1 MNKHVFSA
9 ALAATLAMGAAQT
22 ALAAKA
28 APAASTSSEIAYAN
42 PEGVVQNSNAVK
54 TANQQR
60 VPYYKAQ
67 YDRVEARRKELAAQ
81 LQAMQ
86 AKFEK
91 DRAAPNAN
99 QAALQQQY
107 QAMQQIQEAG
117 TAELQEIMKPVVY
130 SQAYV
135 QEQVAEKLPAAVT
148 AAMTKRGV
156 KLLLSQESVILE
168 SADYNLSPAIVA
180 ELNATIPSAQFVP
193 PAGWEP
199 RQVREARAA
208 QAGQQGAQAPAS
220 TAQQPSGR

>member
-1 MNKHVFSA
+1 MSKNMLSVALAA
-9 ALAATLAMGAAQT
+9 ALAMSVSYPAVPAMAAAAQ
-22 ALAAKA
+22 
-28 APAASTSSEIAYAN
+28 EIAYAN

-60 VPYYKAQ
+60 PVTYKAQ
-67 YDRVEARRKELAAQ
+67 YDRTEARRKELAAQ

-91 DRAAPNAN
+91 DRADPKAN

-107 QAMQQIQEAG
+107 QAMQQIQESG
-117 TAELQEIMKPVVY
+117 TAELQQIMQPVAY

-135 QEQVAEKLPAAVT
+135 QEQVADKLPAAVT

-168 SADYNLSPAIVA
+168 SPTYNLSPTILA
-180 ELNATIPSAQFVP
+180 ELNALVPTAQLVP

-199 RQVREARAA
+199 RQVREARAQQAA
-208 QAGQQGAQAPAS
+208 QGGKEAPAS
-220 TAQQPSGR
+220 TAKQPAGR